1 MSHMSAIGFEM
12 TTADDFGRW
21 QQHTARTGRVIP
33 VQGGYYIRWEV
44 GQGAELWAQANEAR
58 ELIWLN
64 PHFGGM
70 AGFRIALVARLPRPD
85 TPLEGAFYGWV
96 NGTAD
101 DPESGAFPLVF
112 DLPDAAVHEALELPA
127 VYEVQLAAFA
137 HRLDAF
143 VGEAAYLTAQEG
155 SIPYAPQSFIPTG
168 LFVEEGQVPP
178 AAAVFTGHVLA
189 TNVRLNPT
197 TQKIFYWA
205 RVATLGGEVDV
216 VADPEVVVG
225 RLVVGGIVSGSFWL
239 SGRLVLP

>member
-64 PHFGGM
+64 PHFGGT

-85 TPLEGAFYGWV
+85 TPLEGAFYGWA

-101 DPESGAFPLVF
+101 DPESGAFPSCSMC
-112 DLPDAAVHEALELPA
+112 PMRPCMRH
-127 VYEVQLAAFA
+127 
-137 HRLDAF
+137 
-143 VGEAAYLTAQEG
+143 
-155 SIPYAPQSFIPTG
+155 
-168 LFVEEGQVPP
+168 
-178 AAAVFTGHVLA
+178 
-189 TNVRLNPT
+189 
-197 TQKIFYWA
+197 
-205 RVATLGGEVDV
+205 
-216 VADPEVVVG
+216 
-225 RLVVGGIVSGSFWL
+225 
-239 SGRLVLP
+239 